1 LLNNNFLKFIVV
13 FLTVTLISNFTA
25 AKEQCSP
32 EYSLPEVQ
40 INSTQEDS
48 SDENP
53 VFVYFDGSLSMKG
66 FVVDQPGQKNL
77 YVSIIDDLQQIAE
90 NVGSKTYY
98 HKFGSK
104 VAPIKENEIAR
115 VIKEGFYTC
124 AGSVQECD
132 NQHTAIDLPFKA
144 AKANLDATY
153 IITTDLFLEN
163 NQLVGTT
170 LSALTKPLKSVLKKG
185 KSIGVFGIMSSF
197 NGKIW
202 GIPTS
207 TGATMPYSD
216 ALKRPFYIIVIG
228 DQKNINQV
236 RKNLEEQHFINGNEA
251 YKFALITSSPV
262 SQNLNQAKFFKED
275 SIGTI
280 SKKDGFKFEYLE
292 NGLAHYKF
300 ITNKTRAIEFEIKKT
315 DFTVNGSS
323 ISNYRIDETLWMNK
337 EKKCKDIEEPWRRT
351 THEKISK
358 IKHADKDEF
367 IHLKMFRHEKVKL
380 ENFFSKFRYFYLI
393 NLYADQP
400 GKASETTFA
409 EWSIRDSDAQDFT
422 NQNPKVFK
430 TLNLTKFIKILNA
443 VANNA
448 FESKLIASIA
458 LNFEVEKK

>member
-1 LLNNNFLKFIVV
+1 MLNNRFLGFIGV
-13 FLTVTLISNFTA
+13 FLTITLISNFTV
-25 AKEQCSP
+25 AKEKCSP
-32 EYSLPEVQ
+32 EYSLPEAQ
-40 INSTQEDS
+40 INSSQEN
-48 SDENP
+48 SDDANP

-104 VAPIKENEIAR
+104 VAPIKENEIAM

-124 AGSVQECD
+124 AGNVQECD

-163 NQLVGTT
+163 NQLVGST

-207 TGATMPYSD
+207 TGATMPYRA
-216 ALKRPFYIIVIG
+216 ALTRPFYIIVIG

-236 RKNLEEQHFINGNEA
+236 RKNLEEQHFIDGDEA
-251 YKFALITSSPV
+251 YKYALITSSPV
-262 SQNLNQAKFFKED
+262 SQNLNQAKILKES
-275 SIGTI
+275 SIGAL
-280 SKKDGFKFEYLE
+280 SKKDGFKFEYLD
-292 NGLAHYKF
+292 NDLALYQFMTTKKRK
-300 ITNKTRAIEFEIKKT
+300 IEIKIKKS
-315 DFTVNGSS
+315 DFIVNGSS
-323 ISNYRIDETLWMNK
+323 GVSSYRIEETLWWNE
-337 EKKCKDIEEPWRRT
+337 EKKCRNIKEPWKKT
-351 THEKISK
+351 NHEKISSYK
-358 IKHADKDEF
+358 EKDEF
-367 IHLKMFRHEKVKL
+367 LYLNAFKHAPLKT
-380 ENFFSKFRYFYLI
+380 FFSKFRYFYLI
-393 NLYADQP
+393 NLYADQT
-400 GKASETTFA
+400 GKASETIFA
-409 EWSIRDSDAQDFT
+409 DWSIRDSDAEDFT

-430 TLNLTKFIKILNA
+430 TLNLTKFIKILNS
-443 VANNA
+443 VANDT
-448 FESKLIASIA
+448 FEPRLIASIA
-458 LNFEVEKK
+458 MDFEVGKK